1 MRDTG
6 DIIRKKGDYTQRQ
19 GVCDVPI
26 SESDLTNNIPVCHSK
41 IRTFEWIIKLIT
53 RELSHKK
60 WWSAAK
66 PVVYS
71 EEERELYRLKEE
83 TIKQELLRKIVVNIG
98 NPGDM
103 VTGGAFQTLSSDNS
117 RHIICHLVDEQIQD
131 ELGQILLGLAAAVKV
146 INSQRRKVNIER
158 FRSLTTEVY
167 SKIVEVF
174 PWAVI
179 SPSVHRILA
188 HS

>member
-1 MRDTG
+1 M
-6 DIIRKKGDYTQRQ
+6 
-19 GVCDVPI
+19 
-26 SESDLTNNIPVCHSK
+26 
-41 IRTFEWIIKLIT
+41 
-53 RELSHKK
+53 
-60 WWSAAK
+60 
-66 PVVYS
+66 YS
-71 EEERELYRLKEE
+71 EEERELYRLKKE
-83 TIKQELLRKIVVNIG
+83 TLKQELIRQIAVNIG

-117 RHIICHLVDEQIQD
+117 RNIICHLVDEQIQD
-131 ELGQILLGLAAAVKV
+131 GLGQILLGLSAAIKV

-179 SPSVHRILA
+179 SPSVQRILA
-188 HS
+188 HSWERIEMNNGFGLGAE

>member
-1 MRDTG
+1 MADGKMVTTLLQLGGAYCTMCSKSQVQCHDPDIISGGFLIERSVESLRDIALSLTDPDTG

-26 SESDLTNNIPVCHSK
+26 TESDLTRNIPVCHSK
-41 IRTFEWIIKLIT
+41 IRTFEWIIELIT

-71 EEERELYRLKEE
+71 EEEKELYRLKKE
-83 TIKQELLRKIVVNIG
+83 TLKQELLRQIAVNIG

-117 RHIICHLVDEQIQD
+117 
-131 ELGQILLGLAAAVKV
+131 
-146 INSQRRKVNIER
+146 
-158 FRSLTTEVY
+158 
-167 SKIVEVF
+167 
-174 PWAVI
+174 
-179 SPSVHRILA
+179 
-188 HS
+188 